1 MPNNILFSFS
11 DDGDESS
18 PYESIIVQAINGA
31 TTYLDI
37 DDKEISISLVDA
49 DEIQTLNNRFRGK
62 DNPTNVL
69 SFPNS
74 GAFLGDI
81 VLCVDI
87 ITNEARE
94 QEKSLE
100 DHLTHLVVHSILHLI
115 GYDHV
120 NESDAEEMEALEIEI
135 LDSIFKIKNPY
146 L

>member
-31 TTYLDI
+31 AAYLDI
-37 DDKEISISLVDA
+37 DDKEVSVSLVDT

-69 SFPNS
+69 SFPNA
-74 GAFLGDI
+74 GTFLGDI
-81 VLCVDI
+81 VLCVDVI
-87 ITNEARE
+87 ENEARE

-120 NESDAEEMEALEIEI
+120 NESDAEEMEALEIEM